1 MSGVGKLGPQEMSDL
16 RSKADIEQTSS
27 NDRVLRKKPLCG
39 ALQAV
44 LVLAS
49 RDANGD
55 GHQPRNGNRNCDPK
69 CRAFQHRCEIQ
80 LFGHTPAICNYRR
93 PQLWANGAP
102 YCQMFERERPCRPS
116 SILLRCGAFLL
127 GLRAD
132 HNGAIS
138 ERCHPGD
145 RQGTACSDVCSRCR
159 AGPLGDRIAGQQ
171 SMVSWWNPN
180 NCSPD

>member
-1 MSGVGKLGPQEMSDL
+1 MIFPTRRDVWSWQTRTSGDVRLESEK
-16 RSKADIEQTSS
+16 RSKADIEQHRRMT
-27 NDRVLRKKPLCG
+27 
-39 ALQAV
+39 
-44 LVLAS
+44 
-49 RDANGD
+49 
-55 GHQPRNGNRNCDPK
+55 PRNGNRNCDPK
-69 CRAFQHRCEIQ
+69 CRVFQHRCEIP

-145 RQGTACSDVCSRCR
+145 RQGTACSDVCGRCR